1 MKDYEQQIFS
11 FSNSSGRI
19 FQLKKNFFFKLKSFF
34 SRSELDPL
42 IVINKRNSTMIY
54 IFILCMTRRKYE
66 YVALLLEHYTMSM

>member
-1 MKDYEQQIFS
+1 MKDYEQKNFS

-19 FQLKKNFFFKLKSFF
+19 FQLKKIFFFKLKSFF

-42 IVINKRNSTMIY
+42 IVINKRNSIY